1 MAEIATIARP
11 YANAVFELA
20 KERRALDEWSR
31 QLQLA
36 AAVAAEPEI
45 VEIIESPAVTSAEK
59 SNTLA
64 RVCGDDLSREGK
76 QFVQVLARN
85 KRLHLIAEIG
95 AQFEARRAQEEASL
109 DVEVISAFELS
120 EAEHRRVVEALERRF
135 KREIQL
141 TARVDESLIGGA
153 IIRAGDTVID
163 GSVRGKLEKLAETL
177 QRA

>member
-20 KERRALDEWSR
+20 KERRAIDEWSK

-36 AAVAAEPEI
+36 AAVATQPQI
-45 VEIIESPAVTSAEK
+45 LEIIESPAVTSADK
-59 SNTLA
+59 SSTLA

-85 KRLHLIAEIG
+85 KRLHLIGEIS
-95 AQFEARRAQEEASL
+95 AQFEALRAQEEASL
-109 DVEVISAFELS
+109 DVEVVSAFALS
-120 EAEHRRVVEALERRF
+120 DVEQQRLVAALGRRF
-135 KREIQL
+135 SRDIQL
-141 TARVDESLIGGA
+141 SARVDESLIGGA

-163 GSVRGKLEKLAETL
+163 GSVRGKLDKLAETL